1 MFTILLTF
9 SENRAKA
16 SQFMEGH
23 KRWISQGFDEGV
35 FLVVGNLQP
44 SRGGGILAHNTTME
58 ELTERLNADPFV
70 IEKIVEAEIIEIT
83 PARMDE
89 RLEFLKA

>member
-23 KRWISQGFDEGV
+23 KQWISQGFDEGV

-44 SRGGGILAHNTTME
+44 RRGGGILAHNTTME
-58 ELTERLNADPFV
+58 ELMERLNADPFV